1 MKLTKFQHLSNF
13 ISGCGTGRSTQHL
26 ADLYPDHLVIGVDR
40 SVARLNK
47 NCVYKRQSA
56 KGEGNFV
63 LVRAELADF
72 WRCWLNAPIGRI
84 DKHFLLYPNPYPK
97 KRRFQNRWYAHP
109 AFPLL
114 VQLGGNEIVVRSNWK
129 EYLEDFAAATSL
141 LCDLQVSTS
150 QPIYYDP
157 EPISIL
163 DPSTMPWTNFE
174 AKYFNVG
181 ETAFQLQIK
190 KR

>member
-1 MKLTKFQHLSNF
+1 
-13 ISGCGTGRSTQHL
+13 
-26 ADLYPDHLVIGVDR
+26 LYPDHLVIGVDR

-47 NCVYKRQSA
+47 NYIYKQQSA
-56 KGEGNFV
+56 RGEGNLV

-72 WRCWLNAPIGRI
+72 WRCWLKSPIGRV
-84 DKHFLLYPNPYPK
+84 DKHFL
-97 KRRFQNRWYAHP
+97 HP
-109 AFPLL
+109 AFPILM
-114 VQLGGNEIVVRSNWK
+114 QLGGNEIVVRSNWK
-129 EYLEDFAAATSL
+129 EYLEDFAAAASL
-141 LCDLQVSTS
+141 LCDLQDVDA
-150 QPIYYDP
+150 QAPICYDP

-163 DPSTMPWTNFE
+163 DPSTIPWTNFE